1 LFERFH
7 RVEGAKGRTYEG
19 SGIGLALV
27 QELARLHGG
36 NVTVESELGKGST
49 FRVTIPTG
57 SAHLP
62 QRQIG
67 GVRTQASTGLSAQ
80 PFVEEALRWLPDVS
94 SVPEEIIE
102 VALPVEGSAVP
113 DAQRPLVLLADD
125 NADMRE
131 YLTRILGERYHVESV
146 TDGESALNAIALK
159 PPDLLLSD
167 VMMPRVDGM
176 DLLKRLRAD
185 PRTRS
190 LPVILLS
197 ARAGEQN
204 KVDALG
210 AGADDYIVKPFTAR
224 ELVARVDAHLKI
236 ARVRGEVMESLRQSE
251 ERYRAFVTATSDIV
265 YRMSPDW
272 SEMRSLEGKDSIRDT
287 EEPSRTWLE
296 AYIHRDD
303 QPQVMSAIDEAIR
316 TKTPFDLEHQVKQID
331 GTLGWVHSRAV
342 PVFDGDGEIVE
353 WFGSARDVS
362 ERRRHDE
369 TQRLLVSE
377 LSHRVK
383 NMLAVVQAIA
393 QQTLRRAK
401 DPAEFAASFGGR
413 IQSLSSMHG
422 LLSQSGWQHADLQEI
437 LRDQLAAHEA
447 SRVLASGP
455 PVQLEPQVALHVA
468 LMLHELGTNS
478 VKYGALSKTEGTVSV
493 GWSVNDGKLR
503 LEWREHGGP
512 PVKSPFKRG
521 FGTTLI
527 EQTARSEGGDSHM
540 VAEAEGLRWEITLPL
555 DSKKSIV
562 LEERRSTTQSSSGP
576 RSLRPLP
583 PAEPLKGRR
592 FLIVEDEPMIALDIV
607 AGLESVG
614 VNVEGPIGSVKEA
627 LRAIQERSFDGV
639 LLDANLRG
647 EPVDEVA
654 AALTRRNIPFVFV
667 TGYGRQALPES
678 FARSMVLT
686 KPFTQEQLFR
696 AASQLVGSERS
707 SLHLMSRDQR
717 GC

>member
-1 LFERFH
+1 MWEKVVLNLLSNAFKFTFKGTIEVSLRKVDDAFELVVADSGTGIPPAELPRLFERFH

-224 ELVARVDAHLKI
+224 AGGACRCASKDRTRARRGHGKSPPERGTI
-236 ARVRGEVMESLRQSE
+236 PRVCDCHFG
-251 ERYRAFVTATSDIV
+251 
-265 YRMSPDW
+265 
-272 SEMRSLEGKDSIRDT
+272 
-287 EEPSRTWLE
+287 
-296 AYIHRDD
+296 HR
-303 QPQVMSAIDEAIR
+303 
-316 TKTPFDLEHQVKQID
+316 
-331 GTLGWVHSRAV
+331 
-342 PVFDGDGEIVE
+342 
-353 WFGSARDVS
+353 
-362 ERRRHDE
+362 
-369 TQRLLVSE
+369 
-377 LSHRVK
+377 LSH
-383 NMLAVVQAIA
+383 
-393 QQTLRRAK
+393 
-401 DPAEFAASFGGR
+401 
-413 IQSLSSMHG
+413 
-422 LLSQSGWQHADLQEI
+422 
-437 LRDQLAAHEA
+437 
-447 SRVLASGP
+447 
-455 PVQLEPQVALHVA
+455 EP
-468 LMLHELGTNS
+468 
-478 VKYGALSKTEGTVSV
+478 
-493 GWSVNDGKLR
+493 R
-503 LEWREHGGP
+503 LERD
-512 PVKSPFKRG
+512 
-521 FGTTLI
+521 
-527 EQTARSEGGDSHM
+527 A
-540 VAEAEGLRWEITLPL
+540 
-555 DSKKSIV
+555 
-562 LEERRSTTQSSSGP
+562 QS
-576 RSLRPLP
+576 
-583 PAEPLKGRR
+583 
-592 FLIVEDEPMIALDIV
+592 
-607 AGLESVG
+607 
-614 VNVEGPIGSVKEA
+614 
-627 LRAIQERSFDGV
+627 
-639 LLDANLRG
+639 
-647 EPVDEVA
+647 
-654 AALTRRNIPFVFV
+654 
-667 TGYGRQALPES
+667 
-678 FARSMVLT
+678 
-686 KPFTQEQLFR
+686 
-696 AASQLVGSERS
+696 
-707 SLHLMSRDQR
+707 
-717 GC
+717 